1 MALTS
6 APPPP
11 GLDPAAAR
19 GLLERARSARAHAYA
34 PYSRFSVGAA
44 LLAADGR
51 VFTGC
56 NVENASYGLGNCAER
71 VAIGKAVSEGARE
84 FTAIAVTGPEDTE
97 ACTPCG
103 ACRQVLSEFGPE
115 MPVIVP
121 SSAAEGFDVHRVDE
135 LLPHAFG
142 PARLAQSQQVRA
154 V

>member
-1 MALTS
+1 MASTS
-6 APPPP
+6 APFPP

-34 PYSRFSVGAA
+34 PYSRFPVGAA

-56 NVENASYGLGNCAER
+56 NVENASYGLANCAER

-121 SSAAEGFDVHRVDE
+121 SPAAEGYQVHRVDE
-135 LLPHAFG
+135 LLPGAFG
-142 PARLAQSQQVRA
+142 PARLAQSQQARSV
-154 V
+154 